1 MRRVQIKVIQYGYVS
16 VDDDADDSE
25 IVRDLETMDLD
36 QLRNYLDDDFDVEV
50 V

>member
-1 MRRVQIKVIQYGYVS
+1 MRRVQIRVIQYGYIS
-16 VDDDADDSE
+16 VDDDTDDSE

-36 QLRNYLDDDFDVEV
+36 QLRNYLDNDFDVEV